1 MTALEQLKA
10 RIAEMPHATDQTVVT
25 RRYLEQLAEELA
37 AAQSAEQLQGQAF
50 GLKGQ
55 SL

>member
-1 MTALEQLKA
+1 MSALEQLRA
-10 RIAEMPHATDQTVVT
+10 RIAQMPDPTDQTVVT

-37 AAQSAEQLQGQAF
+37 AAQSAEQLQGQIF